1 MKTEDATMYCPESNQ
16 KERIKLNIGG
26 KLFETTVSTAAPSSF
41 LDSLSSST
49 HPPPFIDRDPEI
61 FSSLLSLLRTHRL
74 PSSTLPHSGQISYYD
89 GPTLSLSSTLRTHLH
104 DISSIVS
111 ISPEISVVGSNSFSG
126 LHLYTRENHAGS
138 LYWMDDSDTRVHKS
152 RVTSIADLGMAV
164 FAAAFE
170 CRHGENAV
178 QIVDKSTLK
187 VVAEIGRQSGNSA
200 KSTAIKRLRWVP
212 EVGLLVGSAVN
223 WGAFGYSGYVRVWD
237 PRSGEMVWETNEPG
251 GVVRS
256 SRLDDTMADIDVDPE
271 ELFLAKVGSK
281 TGDLGVADLR
291 KLGSDPWVY
300 LEDRYPGLSR
310 DWNAGGSV
318 VVHCYK
324 GNVFVGRGGGLEAW
338 SRVADR
344 AVVGDGGRGER
355 EWGVYRR
362 NYVDKVED
370 LKRGIISKI
379 EGGGNRLFVRRENV
393 GGIEVWE
400 TSCSSGVKTAV

>member
-1 MKTEDATMYCPESNQ
+1 
-16 KERIKLNIGG
+16 
-26 KLFETTVSTAAPSSF
+26 
-41 LDSLSSST
+41 
-49 HPPPFIDRDPEI
+49 
-61 FSSLLSLLRTHRL
+61 
-74 PSSTLPHSGQISYYD
+74 
-89 GPTLSLSSTLRTHLH
+89 
-104 DISSIVS
+104 
-111 ISPEISVVGSNSFSG
+111 
-126 LHLYTRENHAGS
+126 
-138 LYWMDDSDTRVHKS
+138 MDDSDTRVHKS
-152 RVTSIADLGMAV
+152 RVTSIADSVGIDDDSGMAV

-178 QIVDKSTLK
+178 LIVDKSTLK

-212 EVGLLVGSAVN
+212 QVGLLVGSAVN

-237 PRSGEMVWETNEPG
+237 PRSGEIVWETNEPG

-256 SRLDDTMADIDVDPE
+256 SRLGDTMADIDVDPE
-271 ELFLAKVGSK
+271 GLFLAKVGSK

-291 KLGSDPWVY
+291 KLGSDSWVY
-300 LEDRYPGLSR
+300 LEDRNPGLSR

-324 GNVFVGRGGGLEAW
+324 ENVFVGRDGGLEAW

-344 AVVGDGGRGER
+344 AVGGGGER
-355 EWGVYRR
+355 EWGVFRR

-370 LKRGIISKI
+370 IKRGIISKI

-393 GGIEVWE
+393 EGIEVWE